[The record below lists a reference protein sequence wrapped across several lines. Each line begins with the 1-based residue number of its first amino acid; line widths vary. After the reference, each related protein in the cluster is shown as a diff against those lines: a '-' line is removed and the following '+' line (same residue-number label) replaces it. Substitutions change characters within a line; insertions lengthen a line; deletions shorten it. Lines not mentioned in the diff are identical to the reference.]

1 MKISC
6 IIPAYNE
13 EKTIKNVVSAVRNSG
28 VFDEIIVINDG
39 SADSTAKVLLQEKDI
54 IFINLP
60 ENLGKGGA
68 VWQGLQQATG
78 EIITMLDADLVGLEK
93 HHFKKLLSP
102 ILEKSHRV
110 SVGIIR
116 HEDKKFRS
124 WIQEKVPTLSGQQAF
139 LKELIENANIK
150 DSKFGLEVTLKDHFE
165 KKGVITKRVFLEG
178 VTHMIKEEKIGPVTG
193 FFARLKMY
201 IEILI
206 ALITLRKIRKRNNNT
221 LL

>member
-60 ENLGKGGA
+60 ENLGKG
-68 VWQGLQQATG
+68 
-78 EIITMLDADLVGLEK
+78 GLEK